1 MLNGKRVL
9 ISGAGGLLGTRLVER
24 LLSEN
29 SIVIAADLDVE
40 LLRERLKAIGIS
52 EHSSLSLEKLDLNDS
67 EEVMFFFNALPC
79 LDGAVNCAYP
89 RNKQYGRKFFDVELK
104 DFNENLS
111 LHLGASFLFMQQCAK
126 FFEKHK
132 TPFSLVNISSVYGVA
147 APKFEI
153 YKDTSMTMPVEYA
166 AIKSA
171 LIHLSRYAVSFVGDS
186 NFRSNCVSPGGILD
200 SQPSSFLLSYRDE
213 CLGKGMLNVEDVL
226 GSIVF
231 LLSDQSKYM
240 NGQNLIIDDGF
251 TL

>member
-111 LHLGASFLFMQQCAK
+111 STWGLHSYLYNNALNFLRNTRR
-126 FFEKHK
+126 H
-132 TPFSLVNISSVYGVA
+132 SL
-147 APKFEI
+147 
-153 YKDTSMTMPVEYA
+153 
-166 AIKSA
+166 
-171 LIHLSRYAVSFVGDS
+171 L
-186 NFRSNCVSPGGILD
+186 
-200 SQPSSFLLSYRDE
+200 
-213 CLGKGMLNVEDVL
+213 
-226 GSIVF
+226 
-231 LLSDQSKYM
+231 
-240 NGQNLIIDDGF
+240 
-251 TL
+251 